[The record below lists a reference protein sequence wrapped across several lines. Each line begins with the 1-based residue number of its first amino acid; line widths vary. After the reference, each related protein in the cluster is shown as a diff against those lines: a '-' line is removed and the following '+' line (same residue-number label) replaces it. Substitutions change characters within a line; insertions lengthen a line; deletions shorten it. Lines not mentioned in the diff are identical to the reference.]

1 VNLLLILCIIPLLLF
16 LVVVDFKD
24 SNDDVDRDD
33 DTLSPLIDD
42 GDN

>member
-1 VNLLLILCIIPLLLF
+1 
-16 LVVVDFKD
+16 VDFKD